1 MLGLLALGGLLSTA
15 YTALSNVRPSSLT
28 ERADDGDRRAR
39 QILALISGESRLS
52 MTYLLLTTLI
62 QSSLAALTFF
72 TVGLLSDN
80 NLPSMILGVGGMALL
95 MVIFGWS
102 VPEAIGSVYA
112 EPIARTLVQPM
123 TWLCQLFSPITWL
136 LLNVSRV
143 VASTFGG
150 ERLVDT
156 VTEEEIMTLVNAGHT
171 GGTIEEDEKTMIYSV
186 LQLDQTNARQLMV
199 PRMDITALDVETPIA
214 EACDH
219 FIATGFSRI
228 PVYEE
233 SIDNIV
239 GLLYAKDLLAL
250 QRRPDADKQII
261 RDHLRPAYFVPE
273 TLVAD
278 ELLKSLKK
286 QKIHMAIVVDEFG
299 GTSGLVT
306 IEDLIEEII
315 GDIVDEYD
323 PPEESEVI
331 DEGEGRYS
339 IDATMNLSDIDE
351 RFGLGLDNE
360 ETDTLGGF
368 IYAQLGRVPQAGETV
383 EGEEYRLTVRHIEG
397 RRIRRVLLEL
407 KQQENSTPSSGDD
420 PARHPPSSA
429 LTEEVSNHDP

>member
-1 MLGLLALGGLLSTA
+1 MLALLALGGLLSTA
-15 YTALSNVRPSSLT
+15 YTALSNVRPALLT
-28 ERADDGDRRAR
+28 ERAESGDRRAR
-39 QILALISGESRLS
+39 QILTLISGESRLS
-52 MTYLLLTTLI
+52 MTYLLLNTLI
-62 QSSLAALTFF
+62 QFSLAALTFF
-72 TVGLLSDN
+72 TVGLLSDGH
-80 NLPSMILGVGGMALL
+80 LGWMAIGVGSMALL
-95 MVIFGWS
+95 MIIFGWS

-112 EPIARTLVQPM
+112 EPIARTLVLPM
-123 TWLCQLFSPITWL
+123 IWLCQLLTPITWL
-136 LLNVSRV
+136 LLSVSRV

-186 LQLDQTNARQLMV
+186 LQLDQTTARQLMV
-199 PRMDITALDVETPIA
+199 PRMDIKALDVETPIA

-219 FIATGFSRI
+219 FIESGFSRI

-233 SIDNIV
+233 SIDNII

-250 QRRPDADKQII
+250 QRRPDAEQLMI

-339 IDATMNLSDIDE
+339 IDATMNLSDFDE

-368 IYAQLGRVPQAGETV
+368 IYAKLGRVPQNGEVV
-383 EGEEYRLTVRHIEG
+383 EGEDYRLTVQHIEG

-407 KQQENSTPSSGDD
+407 RQQAESEQAKDQESVSSEESTSPGNE
-420 PARHPPSSA
+420 PP
-429 LTEEVSNHDP
+429 